1 MNSHFCQAQMT
12 VNCLLSFELLSRT
25 SRLRKRPIALNSQE
39 ELEGELELEWE
50 IKRELEGEQGKD
62 MQRELKIFN
71 QCGSWSL

>member
-1 MNSHFCQAQMT
+1 MT

-39 ELEGELELEWE
+39 ELEGE